1 MYILGIDNAGY
12 DTSCALMKDGE
23 IVCAICEERLN
34 REKRT
39 KKFPI
44 NALKYCLHSENISLK
59 DISHVAIAWNPGI
72 NLERMNTTYS
82 EKNRFIPEFLY
93 SIPNYLIDIINETPT
108 SIEQKIEFKR
118 SNIAINYL
126 DHHMCHAAFSFY
138 TSKFQNA
145 LILSMDAWGE
155 KVSTLLANGTD
166 KNIEKIWEIEFPYSL
181 GMFYQAMT
189 QYLGFSPQ
197 GDEWKVMGASSYGDK
212 EKYISKINKLIY
224 STNDGKFGMDLSY
237 FDYMSFTK
245 KYYFSNRMIEL
256 LGSNRSESDDLGQ
269 RHYDIAAAVQSVFE
283 NIIID
288 ILNRNNTR
296 NFKELC
302 ISGGCAMNCVAN
314 GKILAKTNFEKINV
328 TFSPDDAGTS
338 IGACLLYWNEY
349 IKNSTGKQ
357 RANISPYLSKDFTN
371 EEIALTLNNCK
382 LKYKEIDNPAHVAA
396 KCIAEGQIVGWFQGR
411 MEFGQRAL
419 GNRSILADPRRIE
432 MKDMIN
438 KAVKYRE
445 PFRPFAPAILHEYG
459 NDFFEDYDYVPYMER
474 VLSFKKD
481 CRKLVPAVCHVD
493 NTGRLQSVTKSLN
506 PLFWQL
512 IDEFRKITEIP
523 LVLNT
528 SFNLSGE
535 PIVHSV
541 ADAIRTFNSCGMDIL
556 IIGKY
561 QVQK

>member
-1 MYILGIDNAGY
+1 
-12 DTSCALMKDGE
+12 MKDGE

>member
-1 MYILGIDNAGY
+1 LYILGIDNAGY

>member
-1 MYILGIDNAGY
+1 
-12 DTSCALMKDGE
+12 MKDGE

-44 NALKYCLHSENISLK
+44 NALKYCLRSGNISLK

-93 SIPNYLIDIINETPT
+93 SIPNYLIDIVNETPT

-138 TSKFQNA
+138 TSRFQNA

-181 GMFYQAMT
+181 GMFYQTMT

-212 EKYISKINKLIY
+212 EKYINKINKLIY

-256 LGSNRSESDDLGQ
+256 LGPNRLKSDDLAQ
-269 RHYDIAAAVQSVFE
+269 RQYDIAAAVQSVFE

-349 IKNSTGKQ
+349 IGNSTGKQ

-371 EEIALTLNNCK
+371 EEIVSTLNNCK
-382 LKYKEIDNPAHVAA
+382 LKYKEIDSPAHVAA

-419 GNRSILADPRRIE
+419 GNRSILADPRRKE

-459 NDFFEDYDYVPYMER
+459 HDYFEDYDYVPYMER
-474 VLSFKKD
+474 VLRFKEG
-481 CRKLVPAVCHVD
+481 CRNLVPAVCHVD

-528 SFNLSGE
+528 SFNLNGE